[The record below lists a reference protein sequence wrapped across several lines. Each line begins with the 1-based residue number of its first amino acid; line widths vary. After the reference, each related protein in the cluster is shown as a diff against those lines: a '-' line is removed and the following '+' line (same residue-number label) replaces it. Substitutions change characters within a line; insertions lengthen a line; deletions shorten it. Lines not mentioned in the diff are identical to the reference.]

1 MKTPGTKVD
10 HSSYLYGHHLQEAI
24 LLDVPTIERPEGEF
38 SPEET
43 TQILLRGL
51 LTAFFTVA
59 DKRGLNDEQQIAMLE
74 ASANKLRT
82 GKAAADGKQWRDE
95 IIAEDM
101 AAHPERYTD
110 AGKA

>member
-10 HSSYLYGHHLQEAI
+10 HSSYLYGHHLQTSI
-24 LLDVPTIERPEGEF
+24 LLDVPTLERPEGEF

-51 LTAFFTVA
+51 LTAFFNVA
-59 DKRGLNDEQQIAMLE
+59 KGRGLSDEQKIAMLE
-74 ASANKLRT
+74 AAANKLRT
-82 GKAAADGKQWRDE
+82 GQASADAKQWRDE
-95 IIAEDM
+95 ILAEDM

-110 AGKA
+110 AEKA